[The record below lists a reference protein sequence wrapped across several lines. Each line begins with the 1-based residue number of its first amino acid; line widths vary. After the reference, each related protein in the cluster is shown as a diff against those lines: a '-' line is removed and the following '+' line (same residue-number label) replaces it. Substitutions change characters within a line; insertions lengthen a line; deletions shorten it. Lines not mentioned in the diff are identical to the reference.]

1 MKYLIIAVLIVSASA
16 VSADAF
22 AAGQKIVFCAEGIKY
37 GNESSDADS
46 CKKECFVACSLNGL
60 LSEGWEIDSKR
71 PKDVTKTEWTN
82 FLFFKSGCTCTGTE
96 YVLSKEGEKWQ

>member
-96 YVLSKEGEKWQ
+96 YVLSKEGKRQ